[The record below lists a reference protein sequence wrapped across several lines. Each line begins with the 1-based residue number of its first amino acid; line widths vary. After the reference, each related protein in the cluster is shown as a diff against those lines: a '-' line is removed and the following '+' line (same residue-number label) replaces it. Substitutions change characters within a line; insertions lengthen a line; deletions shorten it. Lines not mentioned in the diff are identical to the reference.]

1 MGRRGWEAS
10 RTGSWRGVGRLLG
23 WTEGGRWLAGR

>member
-10 RTGSWRGVGRLLG
+10 RTGSWRLLG